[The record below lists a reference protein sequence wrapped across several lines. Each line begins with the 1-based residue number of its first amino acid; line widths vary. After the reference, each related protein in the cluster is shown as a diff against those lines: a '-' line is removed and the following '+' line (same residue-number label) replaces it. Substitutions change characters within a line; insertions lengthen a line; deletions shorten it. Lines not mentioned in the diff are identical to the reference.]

1 MSVLPTEKRKPIR
14 DVSQE
19 IILLYGIPKIG
30 KSSFTAQFPDALFL
44 STEEGLN
51 HLEVFE
57 TPVKKWGDYLAVVR
71 EIEKGSNTFKTV
83 IVDTLDNLYLF
94 CQQYIY
100 ELHNI
105 RHESD
110 MNYGKGWAQVDA
122 EFRRQITRLSQI
134 KRIGKVF
141 VSHAEEKEFRK
152 KGQDEADV
160 KITHTLPKRAR
171 KVISGMADMIL
182 FMEVDKQG
190 RRVIRTKPT
199 TEYEA
204 GDRTGRLAHTIYMGP
219 SPENAYRSFLAS
231 YYGEGH
237 TDDDRQAREAII
249 VQIKKGLEYLK
260 EKAIDDFDT
269 EKRVVNSMTKH
280 LGCASLKDEDIPL
293 PKLQEYYQHLRV
305 KGLDAKKNGEKK

>member
-30 KSSFTAQFPDALFL
+30 KSSWAAQFTDALFL

-51 HLEVFE
+51 HLEVYE
-57 TPVKKWGDYLAVVR
+57 APVKNWDDFLNVVR
-71 EIEKGSNTFKTV
+71 EIEGGSNTFKTV
-83 IVDTLDNLYLF
+83 IIDTLDNLYLF

-100 ELHNI
+100 KLHNI

-110 MNYGKGWAQVDA
+110 MSYGKGWAQVDA

-134 KRIGKVF
+134 KQLGKVF
-141 VSHAEEKEFRK
+141 ISHAEEKEFIK
-152 KGQDEADV
+152 KGQDKPEI

-171 KVISGMADMIL
+171 KIISGMADMIL
-182 FMEVDKQG
+182 FMEADQHG

-204 GDRTGRLAHTIYMGP
+204 GDRTGRLAPTIYMGP
-219 SPENAYRSFLAS
+219 SAENGYNSFLSS

-237 TDDDRQAREAII
+237 TDGDREAREAII
-249 VQIKKGLEYLK
+249 VQINKGLAYLK
-260 EKAIDDFDT
+260 EKAIDDFET
-269 EKRVVNSMTKH
+269 EKRVVNSMKKH
-280 LGCASLKDEDIPL
+280 LNCASLKDENIPL

-305 KGLDAKKNGEKK
+305 KGLDAKKNGETK